1 MPYISKGDLI
11 EIKWRVGQQSTWLRA
26 IAASDDYTR
35 RVGGTGEF
43 MDDYSFIPSVD
54 YVVPEKGVSGVARL
68 GDIRRV

>member
-11 EIKWRVGQQSTWLRA
+11 KVRWRVGQQYTWLQA
-26 IAASDDYTR
+26 IATSDDYIR

-68 GDIRRV
+68 GEVCRV

>member
-11 EIKWRVGQQSTWLRA
+11 EIKWWVDQQPAWVRA

-35 RVGGTGEF
+35 RVAGTGEF

-68 GDIRRV
+68 VDIRRV